1 MKKFNKEFKCDII
14 EIIDVLSE
22 SEKNN
27 WSKVLMKV
35 SYNDNAP
42 VLDIRNIDMESIN
55 SNKIIMG
62 KGVTLTDEEAEK
74 LTNALM
80 NEGYLDEDDA
90 EEYFNNRDNIF
101 KQKKKSKNHKVII
114 KRLEDDED
122 DE

>member
-1 MKKFNKEFKCDII
+1 
-14 EIIDVLSE
+14 
-22 SEKNN
+22 
-27 WSKVLMKV
+27 
-35 SYNDNAP
+35 
-42 VLDIRNIDMESIN
+42 MESIN